1 MLGKNATS
9 KPFYIVQEK
18 KKEKGRKEKREG
30 GRKEEKVK
38 SVKQIHLITRHLH
51 RGTA

>member
-18 KKEKGRKEKREG
+18 KKKKRKERKKG
-30 GRKEEKVK
+30 GRKEGRK
-38 SVKQIHLITRHLH
+38 SKISKANTFNYQ
-51 RGTA
+51 ASP

>member
-18 KKEKGRKEKREG
+18 KKKKRKE
-30 GRKEEKVK
+30 RK
-38 SVKQIHLITRHLH
+38 
-51 RGTA
+51 